1 PCSGARR
8 GCSDACGGLGP
19 ACAGARAGCSG
30 VPAGGF
36 APACSGP
43 RGAAGSGALVAAGA
57 GTRSLGWPEVGGV
70 VPWFLA
76 ASPGRVCAS
85 PALCSAGASVLLA
98 SVLLGCVES
107 GRAHV

>member
-1 PCSGARR
+1 EAAGDFAPACSGARV
-8 GCSDACGGLGP
+8 GG
-19 ACAGARAGCSG
+19 SG

-57 GTRSLGWPEVGGV
+57 GTRSLGWPAVGGV

-85 PALCSAGASVLLA
+85 PALCSTGASVLLA
-98 SVLLGCVES
+98 SVLLGC
-107 GRAHV
+107 ADLPAAC